1 MNNTVEK
8 WLKFSSFFQ
17 NKMTLV
23 YKLNIFNW
31 YFIANT

>member
-8 WLKFSSFFQ
+8 WLKFISFFK
-17 NKMTLV
+17 NNIKLL